1 MVSEGLLDEAKWLK
15 SLGLPEHATSMK
27 GIGYREILAYLEDR
41 CTIEDAVEAI
51 KKNSRNYAKRQ
62 LTWFR
67 REEHVEWVDVSKF
80 DYQKEAIT
88 EWITEKC
95 LKLLA

>member
-1 MVSEGLLDEAKWLK
+1 
-15 SLGLPEHATSMK
+15 MK
-27 GIGYREILAYLEDR
+27 GIGYREMLAYLDNR

-67 REEHVEWVDVSKF
+67 REQNVEWVNIAEFNYK
-80 DYQKEAIT
+80 KETIT